1 LCSFFCCAVIANMAD
16 AYDHINSEL
25 LNVTAFMDSLNIEEG
40 DEYNNVRRDISA
52 QLVALIDRAPRPIP
66 MHVGATLVDLVKQS
80 PFDTAQQEA
89 LQRSLL
95 CAVKPVSASEVNTTA
110 TATDTAVKH
119 SFLST
124 LGCIAYMN
132 GELWD
137 ELTQTPPLSFNAKL
151 QSLVDF
157 FSRGGMMRVTPKTAA
172 DFVAVAAAIHYST
185 CTVPDSQLL
194 YDCVHT
200 VTAMFIKARA
210 KAAPRGPVVWPHD
223 PGSLDGAV
231 WDALYSTSLPREPMI
246 DITHANRIRGM
257 TSCRVTARAVRDT
270 ASGKRAKTTQLVAV
284 KRESSPSQP
293 PLKHEASPSPSP
305 QRESAASADLPNVTP
320 AQLVFMCGRFGWS
333 RTNAIALGNVLG
345 ISDAA
350 VSAAYTPRDIR
361 AIAAPPIADS
371 SRAEL
376 GALVPACVIQKP
388 PRVTSIETMAA
399 ARATVDAMESA
410 AAVCKRPS
418 GAAPLVCKRP
428 SGAAPLVCKRPS
440 AASVRWEVPITPV
453 WSACDSGVN
462 RNTFA
467 CRWYDRTVRGFAH
480 VAYTASQQTAELQR
494 IHKAAGALWDRHN

>member
-1 LCSFFCCAVIANMAD
+1 
-16 AYDHINSEL
+16 
-25 LNVTAFMDSLNIEEG
+25 
-40 DEYNNVRRDISA
+40 
-52 QLVALIDRAPRPIP
+52 
-66 MHVGATLVDLVKQS
+66 
-80 PFDTAQQEA
+80 
-89 LQRSLL
+89 
-95 CAVKPVSASEVNTTA
+95 
-110 TATDTAVKH
+110 
-119 SFLST
+119 
-124 LGCIAYMN
+124 
-132 GELWD
+132 
-137 ELTQTPPLSFNAKL
+137 
-151 QSLVDF
+151 
-157 FSRGGMMRVTPKTAA
+157 
-172 DFVAVAAAIHYST
+172 
-185 CTVPDSQLL
+185 
-194 YDCVHT
+194 
-200 VTAMFIKARA
+200 
-210 KAAPRGPVVWPHD
+210 
-223 PGSLDGAV
+223 
-231 WDALYSTSLPREPMI
+231 
-246 DITHANRIRGM
+246 
-257 TSCRVTARAVRDT
+257 
-270 ASGKRAKTTQLVAV
+270 
-284 KRESSPSQP
+284 
-293 PLKHEASPSPSP
+293 
-305 QRESAASADLPNVTP
+305 
-320 AQLVFMCGRFGWS
+320 MCGRFGWS

-399 ARATVDAMESA
+399 ARTTVDAMESA

-440 AASVRWEVPITPV
+440 AASVIRWEVPITPV